1 MDVVGAMSVSELLG
15 GSVGDLWKNQRSERR
30 GICGCSPWRGVLGKD
45 CGAMSNA
52 RAGDIISTLRPRRG
66 KKKSERWRTREV
78 GLMKPKKT
86 WRFIEVVYVFESDV
100 IVVMSSERRLESC

>member
-1 MDVVGAMSVSELLG
+1 MQSLE
-15 GSVGDLWKNQRSERR
+15 GSARKGLWCHE
-30 GICGCSPWRGVLGKD
+30 
-45 CGAMSNA
+45 
-52 RAGDIISTLRPRRG
+52 PRRG